1 MNVYETDIMNLLNE
15 NEAIMGTDTVVLEVE
30 LPFDLPEEV
39 NALDRTKYKVL
50 FKNANAV
57 ITGEGGKK
65 QPEDVINLILDAL
78 KLCLSFL
85 AKFGSK
91 FLGRAVIPDQLKIKI
106 IAKDLQGAPFRM
118 TLNPIGFLLDFVVN
132 ALVNK
137 LFEMAVAPVRANA
150 YIKSYKEM
158 ISRLE
163 QIKRVCDDRETKEKC
178 DILIEKINKAIKDL
192 ESKIVK
198 EVSNMKTLKEAML
211 DIDES
216 INHSIVTESDLYD
229 SLCEA
234 EAECLDEDEFLN
246 PDIFTN
252 EDASLSEGKKC
263 TKCENADEDDEDDV
277 EDDLDESCL
286 YMEGL
291 DDEF

>member
-1 MNVYETDIMNLLNE
+1 MNIYETDIMNLLNE

-39 NALDRTKYKVL
+39 GVLDRAKYKVL

-65 QPEDVINLILDAL
+65 QPEDIINLILDAL

-91 FLGRAVIPDQLKIKI
+91 FLGRGVVPKQLKITI
-106 IAKDLQGAPFRM
+106 IAKDTQGMPFKM
-118 TLNPIGFLLDFVVN
+118 TLNPIGFLLDFVIS
-132 ALVNK
+132 ALVSK
-137 LFEMAVAPVRANA
+137 LFEMAVAPVRAKA

-163 QIKRVCDDRETKEKC
+163 QIKRVCKDPETEQKC
-178 DILIEKINKAIKDL
+178 DILIEKINKAIKSL

-198 EVSNMKTLKEAML
+198 EVSNMRTLKEAMF
-211 DIDES
+211 DIEES
-216 INHSIVTESDLYD
+216 INNSIVTESDLYD

-234 EAECLDEDEFLN
+234 EAECLDEDEFVN
-246 PDIFTN
+246 HDIFVN
-252 EDASLSEGKKC
+252 EDTLYEGKKC

-277 EDDLDESCL
+277 EDDFDESCL